1 MNVST
6 LFTPASGTAKDV
18 LLLVARVALG
28 IVFLAHGLQ
37 KFLTWGMAGTAA
49 SFEGMGVPAPTPAA
63 WFAALVETVG
73 GAALILGLLTPLFA
87 ALLTIN
93 MLGAL
98 AIVHLP
104 FGIWVMDNGY
114 ELVLALAAGAVALI
128 AAGPG
133 RFSVDALLAH
143 RKTAT
148 ATATAEREVE
158 TAGAAR

>member
-1 MNVST
+1 MNFST

-37 KFLTWGMAGTAA
+37 KMLTWGMPGTAA
-49 SFEGMGVPAPTPAA
+49 AFEGMGVPAPGLSA
-63 WFAALVETVG
+63 WFSAIVETVG

-93 MLGAL
+93 MVGAL
-98 AIVHLP
+98 VIVHLP
-104 FGIWVMDNGY
+104 FGIWVMENGY

-128 AAGPG
+128 AAGAG
-133 RFSVDALLAH
+133 RFSLDAVLAA
-143 RKTAT
+143 RAT
-148 ATATAEREVE
+148 ARTAEREPAL
-158 TAGAAR
+158 AGSAR